1 MEQTVIPCPFCGSD
15 NIGYS
20 IKTMGRRANKYHVA
34 MYCKD
39 CNCYGKRTIVDGKNE
54 FRSGIEKIPEYKQ
67 LAIDAWN
74 TRKSIERLVNKLT
87 NEINTIA
94 DARTEALQRNQVSL
108 YDACGERL
116 VEAILC
122 RAIVEEEN
130 DKCMK

>member
-1 MEQTVIPCPFCGSD
+1 MEQTVMPCPFCGSHR
-15 NIGYS
+15 IGYS

-74 TRKSIERLVNKLT
+74 TRKPIENILKNIT

-94 DARTEALQRNQVSL
+94 NVRDEARQRNHLSI
-108 YDACGERL
+108 YNACGERL
-116 VEAILC
+116 VEVNLC
-122 RAIVEEEN
+122 KAIVEEEL
-130 DKCMK
+130 

>member
-1 MEQTVIPCPFCGSD
+1 MEQIVKSCPFCGSD

-74 TRKSIERLVNKLT
+74 TRKTIERLVNKLT

-94 DARTEALQRNQVSL
+94 DTRTEALQRNQLSL
-108 YDACGERL
+108 YGACTDRL
-116 VEAILC
+116 YAANLC
-122 RAIVEEEN
+122 KSIVEEEL
-130 DKCMK
+130 